1 MATVSVKVVLAAKA
15 IDVWPVISDFG
26 GVAKWVP
33 GVSQVSV
40 VGRGVGAVR
49 TVAYEDGTRSVERL
63 ESLNDDSRSLAYSI
77 LESTLPVQGYLGSLT
92 VREVPLGSEVE
103 WYSTFGAKG
112 APEKEVSELLETRC
126 RQALAGLQKFFRR

>member
-1 MATVSVKVVLAAKA
+1 
-15 IDVWPVISDFG
+15 
-26 GVAKWVP
+26 
-33 GVSQVSV
+33 
-40 VGRGVGAVR
+40 
-49 TVAYEDGTRSVERL
+49 L